1 MKRPKGKL
9 PAAWLQLRYQKNRLL
24 VALFGVIFAV
34 VIIFMQLG
42 IRDGLFDSA
51 VRLHQALQGD
61 CFLISPRTTSLIAM
75 EAFPERR
82 LLQASAFDEVEL
94 VSPIYLSYAQWKN
107 PKTRNYWRNIFVI
120 GFDLRHSIL
129 NLPGVAENS
138 DKLKLPDQ
146 VLFDADSRSEF
157 GPIVTDFQ
165 ENGRVITE
173 VGKEGNNRKIQVAGL
188 FKLGTSF
195 GADGNLIVSHLN
207 FLRIFS
213 NRDERFINI
222 GLIRLK
228 PRTDIHQFLDNLKK
242 YLPQDV
248 KILSKQEL
256 IDFEKNYWQISTP
269 IGFTFNLCATLG
281 IIVGSIVVYQILY
294 TNISEHL
301 SEYATLK
308 AIGYRHRY
316 LLSMVLQ
323 QALLIAILGYI
334 PGFLISLIQYKF
346 IQQATLLPIQMTVSR
361 ALFVFILTI
370 IMCFI
375 SGATAVRKLQDAD
388 PADIFQ

>member
-1 MKRPKGKL
+1 
-9 PAAWLQLRYQKNRLL
+9 
-24 VALFGVIFAV
+24 
-34 VIIFMQLG
+34 
-42 IRDGLFDSA
+42 
-51 VRLHQALQGD
+51 
-61 CFLISPRTTSLIAM
+61 
-75 EAFPERR
+75 
-82 LLQASAFDEVEL
+82 
-94 VSPIYLSYAQWKN
+94 
-107 PKTRNYWRNIFVI
+107 
-120 GFDLRHSIL
+120 
-129 NLPGVAENS
+129 
-138 DKLKLPDQ
+138 
-146 VLFDADSRSEF
+146 
-157 GPIVTDFQ
+157 VTDFQ

-173 VGKEGNNRKIQVAGL
+173 VSPSRQGNKNNRKIEVAGL

-256 IDFEKNYWQISTP
+256 IDFEKNYWQTSTP

>member
-1 MKRPKGKL
+1 
-9 PAAWLQLRYQKNRLL
+9 
-24 VALFGVIFAV
+24 
-34 VIIFMQLG
+34 
-42 IRDGLFDSA
+42 
-51 VRLHQALQGD
+51 
-61 CFLISPRTTSLIAM
+61 
-75 EAFPERR
+75 
-82 LLQASAFDEVEL
+82 
-94 VSPIYLSYAQWKN
+94 
-107 PKTRNYWRNIFVI
+107 
-120 GFDLRHSIL
+120 
-129 NLPGVAENS
+129 
-138 DKLKLPDQ
+138 
-146 VLFDADSRSEF
+146 
-157 GPIVTDFQ
+157 
-165 ENGRVITE
+165 
-173 VGKEGNNRKIQVAGL
+173 
-188 FKLGTSF
+188 
-195 GADGNLIVSHLN
+195 
-207 FLRIFS
+207 
-213 NRDERFINI
+213 
-222 GLIRLK
+222 
-228 PRTDIHQFLDNLKK
+228 
-242 YLPQDV
+242 
-248 KILSKQEL
+248 
-256 IDFEKNYWQISTP
+256 
-269 IGFTFNLCATLG
+269 LG